1 MLLILGRDTHGCTGI
16 NNIVAFYIAHGVLF
30 LAVQTVKIT
39 RFWQQRPVK
48 QWCGGP
54 MGKPYTHVGK
64 DPKGT

>member
-39 RFWQQRPVK
+39 DFGSR
-48 QWCGGP
+48 
-54 MGKPYTHVGK
+54 
-64 DPKGT
+64 DP